1 MREKAGTWRLALTA
15 PNEAAADIAAQILGS
30 QAEAVSAFEV
40 EPGGAWK
47 VEGFTGA
54 APDRQAL
61 EALGEVAALGLPDGA
76 GFLSELVVE
85 RLPDADWVAI
95 NQASFPPL
103 RMGRYFIHGSHHHSV
118 PAGAI
123 GLRIDAAAAFGTGEH
138 ATTRGCMLALDRLS
152 RRARFRR
159 ILDMGTGTSILSMAA
174 ARSWNAPILACDIDA
189 GSLRVAAENLRGN
202 GIGSRIRLV
211 HSDGYKSRIVGGQAP
226 YDLIVANILARP
238 LMRMAPDL
246 ARHLAPDGVVVL
258 SGLLLWQVRA
268 VLAAHRA
275 RGLTLRRLIA
285 INGWGTL
292 VLARDDR
299 ARKLTGRIA

>member
-1 MREKAGTWRLALTA
+1 MRENAGIWRLALTA
-15 PNEAAADIAAQILGS
+15 PDEAAADIAARILGS
-30 QAEAVSAFEV
+30 QAEAVSAFEI

-47 VEGFTGA
+47 VEGFAAT

-61 EALGEVAALGLPDGA
+61 EALGDVAALGLADGA
-76 GFLSELVVE
+76 GLLAGLVIE

-103 RMGRYFIHGSHHHSV
+103 RMGRYFVHGSHHRGV
-118 PAGAI
+118 PSGAI

-138 ATTRGCMLALDRLS
+138 ATTRGCLLALDRLS
-152 RRARFRR
+152 RRGRFRR
-159 ILDMGTGTSILSMAA
+159 VLDMGTGTAILAMAA
-174 ARSWNAPILACDIDA
+174 ARSWTAPILACDIDA

-202 GIGSRIRLV
+202 GLAARIRLV
-211 HSDGYKSRIVGGQAP
+211 HSDGYRNRIVASRAP

-246 ARHLAPDGVVVL
+246 ARHLAPDGIVVL
-258 SGLLLWQVRA
+258 SGLLLRQVRA

-275 RGLTLRRLIA
+275 RGLTLRRLVA

-299 ARKLTGRIA
+299 AGTLTGRID